1 MDHTPAER
9 LQWSRNPNTTFTGN
23 VWSSP
28 LSRDSARELTALAV
42 MFEPG
47 ARTYWHSHPEGQVLY
62 VTSGAGRV
70 GTAAREIVEISPG
83 DVVFAPP
90 GEMHW
95 HGAAPGSYM
104 SHLSLTTGGAT
115 EWDPSPV
122 SDEEYEGRKVGSV

>member
-9 LQWSRNPNTTFTGN
+9 LQWNRNPATTFTGT

-28 LSRDSARELTALAV
+28 LSRDSDRSLTALAV

-70 GTAAREIVEISPG
+70 GTANGDVVEISPG

-95 HGAAPGSYM
+95 HGASPTSYM
-104 SHLSLTTGGAT
+104 MHLSLTTGGAT
-115 EWDPSPV
+115 VWDTRPV
-122 SDEEYEGRKVGSV
+122 SDDAYESGPEGG